1 MRIGSLPVY
10 RYQNHRLRWL
20 AIPRTVVSS
29 TSERRSSL
37 CALLVVTAT
46 WNLFQHEKGT
56 GTWNLFQ
63 HEKGIHIV
71 HKHRELLLEP
81 YSIHSSFVSCRFD
94 FRDNLGLE

>member
-37 CALLVVTAT
+37 CALLVV
-46 WNLFQHEKGT
+46 T